1 LSAPRQPVTVLHA
14 FGCRAVRRNG
24 ILAPEARGG
33 SYLEGFDLAE
43 RTVLDLFRIDGKVA
57 LVTGGARGLGCTM
70 ATALAQA
77 GADIALTGR
86 SLPPAEATANEI
98 AAATGRRARAFA
110 VDVTIAADVDRL
122 VADVEREFGRIDI
135 LVNNAG
141 TNIRGLIDQLSEA
154 DWDSVIDT
162 NLKGPFLC
170 ARAIGPRMVERGWGR
185 VINLGSILGHVA
197 LPGRSPYASSKAGV
211 VNLTRVLGLEWAGTG
226 VTANAI
232 CPGPF
237 ATEMNRQLL
246 DDPVKYQEFVKM
258 IPMGRWGELEELT
271 GAVVFLAS
279 DASSFVT
286 GSSLFV
292 DGGWTAR

>member
-1 LSAPRQPVTVLHA
+1 MA
-14 FGCRAVRRNG
+14 
-24 ILAPEARGG
+24 AR
-33 SYLEGFDLAE
+33 S
-43 RTVLDLFRIDGKVA
+43 VLDLFRIDNKVA
-57 LVTGGARGLGCTM
+57 LVTGGARGLGRTM

-86 SLPPAEATANEI
+86 TLAPAEEAATAI
-98 AAATGRRARAFA
+98 AAATGRRARAFTA
-110 VDVTIAADVDRL
+110 DVTAAADVDRL
-122 VADVEREFGRIDI
+122 VEEVEREFGRIDI

-170 ARAIGPRMVERGWGR
+170 ARAIGPRMVARGWGR
-185 VINLGSILGHVA
+185 VINLGSILGTVA
-197 LPGRSPYASSKAGV
+197 LPGRAPYASSKAGV
-211 VNLTRVLGLEWAGTG
+211 INLTRVLALEWAGTG

-237 ATEMNRQLL
+237 GTEMNRQLL